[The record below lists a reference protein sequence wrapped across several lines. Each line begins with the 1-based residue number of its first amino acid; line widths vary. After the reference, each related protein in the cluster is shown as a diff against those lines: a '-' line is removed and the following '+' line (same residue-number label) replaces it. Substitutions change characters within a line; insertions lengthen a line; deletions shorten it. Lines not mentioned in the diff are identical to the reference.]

1 MFKENYNVIGVMS
14 GTSLDGV
21 DLACIKFNY
30 SDHWT
35 FEIGLSETVS
45 YSNEWVTILKKA
57 IHYSEEELQDLNVAY
72 TKLLASI
79 IFDFISKNN
88 LSDIDAVCSHGHTI
102 LHQPQNGLTLQIGNL
117 PMIRD
122 LVNQTIVCDF
132 RVQDVAL
139 GGQGAPLVPIGD
151 EKLFSEY
158 DCCLNLGGIA
168 NISLKENQK
177 RLALDVAPF
186 NLVINQLVAS
196 LGWLMDK
203 DGEEANRGVVNED
216 LLTQLNKVSF
226 YSIKGVKSLG
236 KEYIDANFSFIHTS
250 PISLAD
256 KLCTFNH
263 HVAFQINKLIAPK
276 VRKVLITGGGA
287 YNKHFIN
294 CLNTINSNT
303 DWFVPSKETVDFKE
317 ALIFAFL
324 GYLRVNNQINIYNSY
339 TGAQKNSIAGH
350 LVKG

>member
-1 MFKENYNVIGVMS
+1 MSIKIIGVMS
-14 GTSLDGV
+14 GTSCDGLDLCLVTFDFKEQNYTYKIHKALMV
-21 DLACIKFNY
+21 DYPLYFQKK
-30 SDHWT
+30 
-35 FEIGLSETVS
+35 
-45 YSNEWVTILKKA
+45 LKEA
-57 IHYSEEELQDLNVAY
+57 IHLSGLDLI
-72 TKLLASI
+72 KLSVEWTDFLVNAI
-79 IFDFISKNN
+79 QNNFDRNEYDLIS
-88 LSDIDAVCSHGHTI
+88 SHGHTVF
-102 LHQPQNGLTLQIGNL
+102 HQPHLGFTYQIGNL
-117 PMIRD
+117 DKIAAHLNCD
-122 LVNQTIVCDF
+122 VVGDF
-132 RVQDVAL
+132 RPMDVAL

-250 PISLAD
+250 HISLAD